1 MTDTKNTSSRTS
13 NKKVGI
19 VIAATAMLIG
29 ASFGVQAI
37 ADSKPYQHIKL
48 LYSNS
53 ESSNPFAQNASWS
66 HKRGER
72 RYRFGNMSDAEI
84 EKKITRAVKHIAI
97 EIDATDE
104 QQTKITTLVTAI
116 AKDMKPLRQTFK
128 ASGKEIHELL
138 LAPKIDREALE
149 KIRLERLA
157 DAEKASKELIN
168 AVADVAEILS
178 LEQRKILDKRMQQF
192 RSMRH
197 RWSRG

>member
-1 MTDTKNTSSRTS
+1 
-13 NKKVGI
+13 
-19 VIAATAMLIG
+19 
-29 ASFGVQAI
+29 
-37 ADSKPYQHIKL
+37 
-48 LYSNS
+48 
-53 ESSNPFAQNASWS
+53 
-66 HKRGER
+66 
-72 RYRFGNMSDAEI
+72 MSDAEI
-84 EKKITRAVKHIAI
+84 EKKIIRAVKHIAI

-116 AKDMKPLRQTFK
+116 AKDMKPLRKTFK